1 MQKLKMVKNIKN
13 RESRIVRDLN
23 HKVSRK
29 IVNFAKEKGGRGM
42 KQSSLPI
49 ITVKCVLCG
58 TSKKVVVT
66 SEMPFCECG
75 GPMIAIKADL
85 NIHTK

>member
-1 MQKLKMVKNIKN
+1 
-13 RESRIVRDLN
+13 
-23 HKVSRK
+23 
-29 IVNFAKEKGGRGM
+29 M